1 MASDSENPLVIKT
14 AASFR
19 DLRMY
24 EPSSYE
30 RAYAPRPIPSG
41 SNPTLFESL
50 GTERGDKCLQ
60 LRRRRSCER
69 VHSQSLEVPMRIEAM
84 ESDALGLHELVNVDG
99 EEDRCEDCS
108 HDDHRDDAAKPTAPR
123 PLAALPLPKDDA
135 RHESRVDQPDG

>member
-60 LRRRRSCER
+60 LRRRRSCGR
-69 VHSQSLEVPMRIEAM
+69 VQSEWISDLGNLVRRAVGDCRSAEEFRMSGMRA
-84 ESDALGLHELVNVDG
+84 
-99 EEDRCEDCS
+99 
-108 HDDHRDDAAKPTAPR
+108 
-123 PLAALPLPKDDA
+123 
-135 RHESRVDQPDG
+135 